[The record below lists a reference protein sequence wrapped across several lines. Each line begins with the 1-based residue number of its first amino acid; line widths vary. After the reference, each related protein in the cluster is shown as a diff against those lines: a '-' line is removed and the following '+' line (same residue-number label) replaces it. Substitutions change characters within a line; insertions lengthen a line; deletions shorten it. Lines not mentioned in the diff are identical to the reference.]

1 MGYKNKKVI
10 IIGGGGAGLV
20 AAWRAAVSGA
30 TVVLFER
37 NKKLGIK
44 LLISGGGKC
53 NITHAGEMEEVRA
66 AFIPHEARFLK
77 PSFYRFTNEDMLQ
90 LLESR
95 GVHSITRENGRVF
108 PASGRASDVVDVL
121 EYYNRSVGVD
131 IRLNA
136 RVESIS
142 SANGVVTGVVVNG
155 VTIPA
160 DHVVLATGGV
170 SYPRTGTT
178 GDGYQWAEALGH
190 RVVPLRPSLAPIGI
204 RPMLPIEWRGIA
216 LREGCLSVISGG
228 KRSFEW
234 KDDILFTHEGI
245 SGPAALEV
253 SRVAAE
259 LRESGKPEL
268 RFDFFPE
275 KEFIELDAE
284 LNQVILTHRGKQ
296 IATLLEAW
304 LPNRMVGFLLRS
316 IKVDPEKRGHVLTR
330 DERRAIVRLLKEWKI
345 GDVSHVNIERG
356 EVTAGG
362 VALDEVD
369 PKTMR
374 SRKIKGLYLCGEI
387 LDIAGPVGGYNLQAA
402 FSTGYVAGETA
413 ASDWI
418 SNGNSVS
425 SVESSAAL

>member
-1 MGYKNKKVI
+1 MARTTHSI
-10 IIGGGGAGLV
+10 IVIGGGGAGLI
-20 AAWRAAVSGA
+20 AAWHAAGSGA
-30 TVVLFER
+30 EVILLER

-77 PSFYRFTNEDMLQ
+77 PSFHSFTNQDVLR

-95 GVHSITRENGRVF
+95 GLRSLVRENGRVF
-108 PASGRASDVVDVL
+108 PVSGRASDVVDVL
-121 EYYNRSVGVD
+121 EYYNRNVGVD

-136 RVESIS
+136 RVESVS
-142 SANGVVTGVVVNG
+142 VTDNGVAGVVVNG
-155 VTIPA
+155 VTIPTG
-160 DHVVLATGGV
+160 HVVLATGGV
-170 SYPRTGTT
+170 SYPRTGTS
-178 GDGYQWAEALGH
+178 GDGYRWAEALGH
-190 RVVPLRPSLAPIGI
+190 RIVPLRASLAPIGI

-216 LREGCLSVISGG
+216 LREGCLFIVSGG
-228 KRSFEW
+228 KRAFEW
-234 KDDILFTHEGI
+234 QDDILFTHEGI

-259 LRESGKPEL
+259 ELEKGTPEL

-284 LNQVILTHRGKQ
+284 LNQSILAQRGKQ

-304 LPNRMVGFLLRS
+304 VPNRMVGFLLRS
-316 IKVDPEKRGHVLTR
+316 INVDPAKRGHVLTR
-330 DERRAIVRLLKEWKI
+330 GERRTIVRLLKEWKI

-362 VALDEVD
+362 IALDEVD

-374 SRKIKGLYLCGEI
+374 SRKIKGLYLCGEV

-413 ASDWI
+413 AADWI
-418 SNGNSVS
+418 SAGKSVS
-425 SVESSAAL
+425 SVESSAAP